1 MPWPAIAA
9 VGAKAAGGAAAKGG
23 LLKGGASA
31 SSKGLMTNFLP
42 TKAGGGGGGA
52 KGGLFKKAGQ
62 FAQSEK
68 GMGMINTAV
77 NAGKYLAGVIKK
89 KKAMAEMPSL
99 VDVNE
104 RALLN
109 NLKRQQRAA
118 RTGTSTRAAQA
129 GLMQSQKQMM
139 KQAMKFGGGM
149 RGLAPLAGMYNQ
161 GLANIQAQAREEAAG
176 LNPMIMEQTKLI
188 ADRQMDLQRLKSA
201 INMQDAE
208 ALKGGSGKN
217 LQALLNQNAAQS

>member
-1 MPWPAIAA
+1 MA
-9 VGAKAAGGAAAKGG
+9 VMAGAAAAKLLGG
-23 LLKGGASA
+23 LKFKGATGA
-31 SSKGLMTNFLP
+31 K
-42 TKAGGGGGGA
+42 GGA
-52 KGGLFKKAGQ
+52 KGGFFKKAGN

-149 RGLAPLAGMYNQ
+149 RGLAPLAGMYNK
-161 GLANIQAQAREEAAG
+161 GLENIQQLARQEASE
-176 LNPMIMEQTKLI
+176 LNPMIMEQNKLI
-188 ADRQMDLQRLKSA
+188 ANRQMDLQRLKSA

-217 LQALLNQNAAQS
+217 LQALLNANAAQSL